1 MAVGAIHA
9 VIGGTGLIGVLLRF
23 IGPVTVVPTIL
34 MLGIYVAEPT
44 MDLAVISWPIALL
57 YVSNFI

>member
-57 YVSNFI
+57 